1 MPHFPTVRCL
11 AGLGVLIWPLNG
23 RVTKIS
29 FIVNGMIL
37 EKEYYNIIGLKQL
50 VMTTLQK
57 QISLFTE
64 EKSTFLPGDSL
75 ANHTALRAKEK
86 ERKMTATSGR
96 RCLEQLEKFSQV
108 GSWAKTFQALLIGQE
123 GWYSKRCKLTWKMKG
138 TKYGRMYF
146 QLQVS
151 TLPTKG
157 IGSGLLLTPTTI
169 ERAEEPS
176 KMRARA
182 EKNGYKNGTKYN
194 SLASQIVYGNFLPTV
209 VASDATT
216 GAIIGKNDKFIITK
230 TGMPRKIN
238 QNGTDGSVGL
248 ARLGKLGMLPTPR
261 ARAAGGN
268 TSNDRGKGNLEDA
281 IAKAMLPTPT
291 AQDFKRRGPNSK
303 QQGLSNTENWA
314 HLLPTPNASEGEKY
328 CKTYNPKSQ
337 MGTALTPLMNKLTG
351 KSSQLKP
358 QFVMEMMGFPP
369 DWTLLPFLNGEQN
382 QSKEEVT
389 QSFPK

>member
-1 MPHFPTVRCL
+1 MPRFPTVRCL
-11 AGLGVLIWPLNG
+11 AVLGVLIWPLNG

-75 ANHTALRAKEK
+75 ANHTALRVKEK

-146 QLQVS
+146 QLQV
-151 TLPTKG
+151 LAHPTKE
-157 IGSGLLLTPTTI
+157 IGSGLLPT
-169 ERAEEPS
+169 A
-176 KMRARA
+176 
-182 EKNGYKNGTKYN
+182 
-194 SLASQIVYGNFLPTV
+194 

-216 GAIIGKNDKFIITK
+216 GAILGKNDKFIITR

-268 TSNDRGKGNLEDA
+268 TSNNREKGNLEDA

-337 MGTALTPLMNKLTG
+337 MGTSLTPLMNKLTG

-382 QSKEEVT
+382 QSKEEEM
-389 QSFPK
+389 Q